1 LLLIVTALVVAAAAA
16 VRSTW
21 SPCGVSMLS
30 TITPLGEHSRGTR
43 FGTTATWFVAGA
55 VVGGAALGAVG
66 AAVAAV
72 VAVVSGA
79 PSSTTVVVVAA
90 VAAVVAA
97 AADQCWAARRAVGHH
112 RQVNERW
119 LDQFRPWVYGAGFGL
134 QIGCGVATY
143 VVTAGVYLVVVLGG
157 LTGRPAVAVAAGVL
171 FGVVRGLAVLL
182 GRHLDRPDALRRFH
196 ARFAAWGPRSRRGM
210 VAVEVVAAVALAAG
224 GLSGAIGVAV
234 AVLVGLAAVAA
245 VAVIGAVVA
254 TTGRQPATVAGEGLG
269 VAGQK

>member
-1 LLLIVTALVVAAAAA
+1 MVLVVTVLVVAAAAA
-16 VRSTW
+16 ARSTW

-30 TITPLGEHSRGTR
+30 TLTPLGERGRGTR
-43 FGTTATWFVAGA
+43 FGTTAAWFVAGA

-66 AAVAAV
+66 AAV
-72 VAVVSGA
+72 G
-79 PSSTTVVVVAA
+79 AA
-90 VAAVVAA
+90 VAAVPGAAGSTVVALVAA
-97 AADQCWAARRAVGHH
+97 AAALLAAGADLRWAGRRAVGHH

-182 GRHLDRPDALRRFH
+182 GRGLDTPEALRRFH
-196 ARFAAWGPRSRRGM
+196 ARFAAWDRRSRQAM
-210 VAVEVVAAVALAAG
+210 VLVEVAVGATLTGSIPVMAAAVVVA
-224 GLSGAIGVAV
+224 
-234 AVLVGLAAVAA
+234 
-245 VAVIGAVVA
+245 GAVVVA
-254 TTGRQPATVAGEGLG
+254 VSVAAGRRRQQVG
-269 VAGQK
+269 VGAYRSSYR